1 MKEMHI
7 EADRQHPVQLETDRL
22 ILRPWKPEDAEE
34 LFGLACDPEIGPAA
48 GWSPHQT
55 LEDSRQVL
63 EHVLMV
69 PEIWAVVLKATGKP
83 AGNISLLQGKQA
95 NLCLAEGEAEI
106 GYWIGR
112 AYWGQGLIPEAA
124 QALIAHGRED
134 LALTR
139 IWCGWFDGNE
149 KSRRVQEKLGFVYH
163 HTCNDVPVPL
173 MNETRIGHTNLMT
186 KEQWIEKWQGI

>member
-22 ILRPWKPEDAEE
+22 ILRRWKQEDAEE

-112 AYWGQGLIPEAA
+112 AYWGQGWLRGLGLCRAWDRPRVLGPGTDSGSGSGPDCSWPGGSCAD
-124 QALIAHGRED
+124 QD
-134 LALTR
+134 LVRL
-139 IWCGWFDGNE
+139 
-149 KSRRVQEKLGFVYH
+149 V
-163 HTCNDVPVPL
+163 
-173 MNETRIGHTNLMT
+173 
-186 KEQWIEKWQGI
+186 

>member
-22 ILRPWKPEDAEE
+22 ILRPWKQEDAEE

-55 LEDSRQVL
+55 LEDSHQVL

-69 PEIWAVVLKATGKP
+69 SGTWAVVLKATGKP

-149 KSRRVQEKLGFVYH
+149 KSRRVQEKLGFRYDR
-163 HTCNDVPVPL
+163 TESDVPCAIPGVL
-173 MNETRIGHTNLMT
+173 HTVHVSRLDL
-186 KEQWIEKWQGI
+186 QP

>member
-1 MKEMHI
+1 MKEMRS

-22 ILRPWKPEDAEE
+22 IMRRWKQEDAEE

-69 PEIWAVVLKATGKP
+69 SGTWAVVLKATGKP

-112 AYWGQGLIPEAA
+112 AYWGQGY
-124 QALIAHGRED
+124 RM
-134 LALTR
+134 
-139 IWCGWFDGNE
+139 
-149 KSRRVQEKLGFVYH
+149 V
-163 HTCNDVPVPL
+163 
-173 MNETRIGHTNLMT
+173 
-186 KEQWIEKWQGI
+186 